1 MRMYTDSADAIKAY
15 AEEVDFDYSQ
25 CKVTE
30 HQESKKYQR
39 GGLTLEFKNYHKE
52 NMRITII
59 HNWGDLFDVT
69 FYTEG
74 KGEETLK
81 DQYFNEIL
89 QLFTS
94 LKIALTGVTREEW
107 VQKLLE
113 EE

>member
-30 HQESKKYQR
+30 HQEGETYQR

-89 QLFTS
+89 QLFES

-107 VQKLLE
+107 LQKLLE

>member
-15 AEEVDFDYSQ
+15 AEEVGFDYNQ

-30 HQESKKYQR
+30 HQEGEKYQR
-39 GGLTLEFKNYHKE
+39 GGLTLEFKNFHKE
-52 NMRITII
+52 DMRITII

-74 KGEETLK
+74 KGSSTLE

-89 QLFTS
+89 GLFKS

-107 VQKLLE
+107 EQKLE